1 MKRGVLVGLSVLGLG
16 VAGGAAYLMLKKK
29 PSSAPVSSS
38 QYGATDETKPTITV
52 DIATGY
58 NPVAYQTKAVD
69 LAHLETGGW
78 RYSGGLI

>member
-1 MKRGVLVGLSVLGLG
+1 VMIGLGVFGLG
-16 VAGGAAYLMLKKK
+16 VAGAVTYLMLKKK
-29 PSSAPVSSS
+29 PSSVAVPSS

-78 RYSGGLI
+78 RYSGGVV